1 MAGRRRGRRA
11 VLAHSQRVLR
21 TRSAGDGAQATRG
34 ADARTLYLQ
43 EASCQRVDAGGDALV
58 IGTQRAGEP
67 LRRLRFPLQRVA
79 RVVSST
85 AVDWSGAALQL
96 CMQRRLSICWLG
108 GHGEVLG
115 SLHSHRGESA
125 PFAATLDLLLET
137 PDGHARYQHWLKS
150 RRMQVQLQ
158 WGRADG
164 PPIPPRQWEATKR
177 SWVYQ
182 AQLSAHLPSALQGLV
197 AAGVAQQLLAHG
209 LVPVQLGPGGEPVQL
224 AHDLT
229 WLLWAEMNLC
239 CGPLADQTAVGPET
253 VLLFERWQARNASA
267 LLLHLLSL
275 QRLAAKELLG

>member
-1 MAGRRRGRRA
+1 M
-11 VLAHSQRVLR
+11 LAHSQRVLR
-21 TRSAGDGAQATRG
+21 TRSAADAAQTPRG
-34 ADARTLYLQ
+34 ADARTLYLR

-58 IGTQRAGEP
+58 VGTQRTGEP

-85 AVDWSGAALQL
+85 TVDWSGAALQL
-96 CMQRRLSICWLG
+96 CMQRRLSICWLD
-108 GHGEVLG
+108 GHGEALG
-115 SLHSHRGESA
+115 SLHSHRGEIA
-125 PFAATLDLLLET
+125 PFASALDLLLET

-150 RRMQVQLQ
+150 RRMQVLLQ
-158 WGRADG
+158 WGRTDG

-177 SWVYQ
+177 SWVYHTQ
-182 AQLSAHLPSALQGLV
+182 FSAHLPSALQGLV
-197 AAGVAQQLLAHG
+197 AACVAQQLQAHD
-209 LVPVQLGPGGEPVQL
+209 LMPVQLGPGGEPVQL

-239 CGPLADQTAVGPET
+239 CGALADQTETGPET

-275 QRLAAKELLG
+275 QRLAGKELQG